1 MRLRRDVGEDARE
14 GRLYLPRDWFAETDL
29 SPEQFLADPKPYPV
43 IRRMTGRL
51 LAEANRL
58 YIRSEAGVPALPR
71 SCRPGIFAARQI
83 YAGIGRH
90 VRLND
95 YDNFTHRARTGTGE
109 KLCLMAVALGQT
121 GMSMV
126 MPTDATLYANPLPEV
141 AYLVEAAARNVDNPR
156 SSTLIDILAQLET
169 MDRQATRA

>member
-1 MRLRRDVGEDARE
+1 
-14 GRLYLPRDWFAETDL
+14 
-29 SPEQFLADPKPYPV
+29 
-43 IRRMTGRL
+43 
-51 LAEANRL
+51 
-58 YIRSEAGVPALPR
+58 
-71 SCRPGIFAARQI
+71 
-83 YAGIGRH
+83 
-90 VRLND
+90 
-95 YDNFTHRARTGTGE
+95 
-109 KLCLMAVALGQT
+109 MAVALGQT